1 MSASL
6 ESQLEQEIIADFQS
20 DPLLSPYPIRQHGYS
35 GRKAGNELYDSKE
48 SLVIITVSAIDDG
61 SFFFGSGIHKMKVTI
76 EIRANIKGDD
86 INSSLIDS
94 LANDIAGRLQ
104 GSSAFPLTGR
114 ELVFSNANIQ
124 VFGINLLPSSR
135 SESGLERVWTINR
148 EFILSHVAS

>member
-20 DPLLSPYPIRQHGYS
+20 DPLLATYPIRQHGYS

-48 SLVIITVSAIDDG
+48 SLIVITVSAVDEG
-61 SFFFGSGIHKMKVTI
+61 SFYYGSGIHEVKVTI

-94 LANDIAGRLQ
+94 LANDVAGRLQ

-124 VFGINLLPSSR
+124 VYGINLLPSSR

-148 EFILSHVAS
+148 KFVISHVAS